1 MNLTPSNPTNN
12 PVEKRDVSPADK
24 APVTN
29 PLYPDTSVKVLIAEP
44 DVQKAILQHVKVPEK
59 VLLKKLRSSYT
70 DDKTKT
76 RTQKVEAMSG
86 SSLSD
91 AVTLNLVLVNTELDP
106 VTAVNKWFRLM
117 EYTLALEANMT
128 GGRFGGY
135 SATGF
140 KLLVTKLEEADA

>member
-1 MNLTPSNPTNN
+1 
-12 PVEKRDVSPADK
+12 
-24 APVTN
+24 
-29 PLYPDTSVKVLIAEP
+29 
-44 DVQKAILQHVKVPEK
+44 
-59 VLLKKLRSSYT
+59 
-70 DDKTKT
+70 
-76 RTQKVEAMSG
+76 MSG

-140 KLLVTKLEEADA
+140 KLLVTKLEEVDA